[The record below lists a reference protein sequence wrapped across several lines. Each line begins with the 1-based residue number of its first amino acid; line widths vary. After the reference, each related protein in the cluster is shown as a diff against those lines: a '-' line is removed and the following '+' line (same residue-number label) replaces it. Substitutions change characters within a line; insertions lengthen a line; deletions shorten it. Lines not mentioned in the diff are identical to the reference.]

1 MVRVTLQGLEW
12 FSRQYQKV
20 MRPIL
25 VLLYTVLTA
34 IVLYAVFMRYVLNAA
49 PSWSEEVAR
58 YIMVWAAL
66 LSMGIALRQGRH
78 IGLTSL
84 VERLWGKYTRHAF
97 FVADILMLVF
107 FVVMFIAGI
116 SMAQFVVRQRSPS
129 VNMPMWIAYAS
140 IPAGSFFLIV
150 ETLILTLKK
159 LVRQ

>member
-12 FSRQYQKV
+12 FSRQYQKI
-20 MRPIL
+20 MRPLL
-25 VLLYTVLTA
+25 VLLYMILTA

-84 VERLWGKYTRHAF
+84 VQRLWGKYTRYAF
-97 FVADILMLVF
+97 FVADILMLIF

-116 SMAQFVVRQRSPS
+116 SMALFVVRQRSPS
-129 VNMPMWIAYAS
+129 VNLPMWVAYAS
-140 IPAGSFFLIV
+140 IPAGSFFLII